1 MLRRMKDMKL
11 LVEFDLTV
19 TPEGMPPYPAT
30 TQQFVNQF
38 SGGPASVR
46 SHPAGHHGPVESGSH
61 LAGLREPE
69 VIRQ

>member
-1 MLRRMKDMKL
+1 MLRRVKDMKL

-30 TQQFVNQF
+30 TQQLVSQF
-38 SGGPASVR
+38 Q
-46 SHPAGHHGPVESGSH
+46 AGQLQSGSH

>member
-1 MLRRMKDMKL
+1 MGMLRRMKDMKL

-38 SGGPASVR
+38 QAGQLQSGRTLLATMDRSNPGAIWLDFAS
-46 SHPAGHHGPVESGSH
+46 
-61 LAGLREPE
+61 LR
-69 VIRQ
+69 